1 MSCGGVFTR
10 NFSKDS
16 RITIMFMGIFATLIC
31 ELLAYLIQVILF
43 NLSIEIWPFIK
54 IITIETLY
62 NTILI
67 ILLYPLIE
75 KTGDSLERI
84 FKGKSILTKYY

>member
-1 MSCGGVFTR
+1 
-10 NFSKDS
+10 
-16 RITIMFMGIFATLIC
+16 MFMGIFATLIC
-31 ELLAYLIQVILF
+31 ELVAYLIQIIVF
-43 NLSIEIWPFIK
+43 NLSIEILPFIK

-75 KTGDSLERI
+75 KAGDLLEKT

>member
-1 MSCGGVFTR
+1 
-10 NFSKDS
+10 
-16 RITIMFMGIFATLIC
+16 MGIFATLIC
-31 ELLAYLIQVILF
+31 ELVAYLIQIIVF
-43 NLSIEIWPFIK
+43 NLSIEILPFIK

-75 KTGDSLERI
+75 KAGDLLEKT